1 MVGETQATNIVKNL
15 EELKTRLSINSDY
28 NFPLYREIL
37 LANINNKTVD
47 EINKDIFKGNM
58 TDLQIKNTSNLFI
71 RINEIY
77 KKLDEL
83 RKIDGKAFRDYINS
97 ETGFDTNFENKYAN
111 ATATNM
117 RSDISKNLSEI
128 VNNLSDEYGQQK
140 TLYNR
145 GLNSIQNHSRLL
157 DFQNEELNNQIDD
170 LKKLEKQ
177 ISFSD
182 RLIRINDD
190 YYDLNSKRIDVLKQ
204 SFIPLLII
212 LIIFILGMTGLISK
226 SNVFYYMFIIIIIY
240 VIYAIY
246 KFNSLDIQKQLSPE
260 LDKVR
265 LAFEKIGSNIEE
277 SAKELGQDL
286 AQYIDENCKCEEDD
300 NGSEENKNQEINKIN
315 NIDNNDTLRRNNKIL
330 TYYDGTAPAIRLL

>member
-1 MVGETQATNIVKNL
+1 MVGEIMATNIVKNL

-37 LANINNKTVD
+37 LANINNKTVE
-47 EINKDIFKGNM
+47 EINKEIFQGKM
-58 TDLQIKNTSNLFI
+58 TDIQIKNTSDLFK

-83 RKIDGKAFRDYINS
+83 RAVDGKAFREYINS
-97 ETGFDTNFENKYAN
+97 VVGLDTNFENKYADAVAKN
-111 ATATNM
+111 I
-117 RSDISKNLSEI
+117 RVDISKNLSEI
-128 VNNLSDEYGQQK
+128 VNNLSDEYGQNK
-140 TLYNR
+140 SIYKR

-157 DFQNEELNNQIDD
+157 DFQNEELNNQIND
-170 LKKLEKQ
+170 LKRLEKQ

-204 SFIPLLII
+204 AFIPLLII
-212 LIIFILGMTGLISK
+212 LIIFILGMTGFIK
-226 SNVFYYMFIIIIIY
+226 KNNVFYYIFIIIIIY

-277 SAKELGQDL
+277 GAKELGKDL
-286 AQYIDENCKCEEDD
+286 AQYIDENCNCEEDESVED
-300 NGSEENKNQEINKIN
+300 KKEEINKEMNIN
-315 NIDNNDTLRRNNKIL
+315 NDDTEIRNNKIL